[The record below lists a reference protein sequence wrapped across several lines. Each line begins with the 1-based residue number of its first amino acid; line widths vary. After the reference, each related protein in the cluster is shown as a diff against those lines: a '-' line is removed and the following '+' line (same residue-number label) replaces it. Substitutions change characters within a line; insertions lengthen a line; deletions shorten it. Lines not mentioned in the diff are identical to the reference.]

1 MQEMLTKLSTNFS
14 RLPVK

>member
-1 MQEMLTKLSTNFS
+1 MQEMLTKLYTKFS